1 MANYNSDF
9 TGVQIDDSVGAIK
22 NAVSAFTNS
31 GASTVTADDLT
42 IDNIKIDG
50 NTITSEDTNGN
61 INLTPNGTGY
71 TILNGSVGIG
81 ETVPLGKCHIK
92 TGDSGASSVG
102 ASADELVIEGS
113 AHSGMTIISG
123 TTGQGLINFAD
134 SGDANVG
141 NITYDHDSNFMSLK
155 TNDSERLRIDSSGNV
170 DIHEGLQVGGLYT
183 EHAVVNAK
191 SQFTLTWSAG
201 SYDGGYFKIIVSGR
215 PNAFG
220 DAYMES
226 VYSWA
231 TATGNVGAKAFTS
244 ILAVGETLSVGSETI
259 PIGSGSCTVRID
271 ASDTINNG
279 HIIIQSTEP
288 ISLTQA

>member
-1 MANYNSDF
+1 MAANTDLTNVAVGTGF
-9 TGVQIDDSVGAIK
+9 TQLLHIGDDSGIEATEHYV
-22 NAVSAFTNS
+22 V
-31 GASTVTADDLT
+31 
-42 IDNIKIDG
+42 DG
-50 NTITSEDTNGN
+50 N
-61 INLTPNGTGY
+61 GTASALSLG
-71 TILNGSVGIG
+71 TTAVGIG
-81 ETVPLGKCHIK
+81 TESPAELLEVESASDHARILIDHTSTAKVGQLGFAENGTMVAALQHRGSTIGTPDEFAIFTDYANGYVTIS
-92 TGDSGASSVG
+92 TG
-102 ASADELVIEGS
+102 
-113 AHSGMTIISG
+113 
-123 TTGQGLINFAD
+123 
-134 SGDANVG
+134 
-141 NITYDHDSNFMSLK
+141 SNA
-155 TNDSERLRIDSSGNV
+155 ERLRIDSSGNV

-183 EHAVVNAK
+183 EHAVIDSK
-191 SQFTLTWSAG
+191 SQFTLTWSCG

-231 TATGNVGAKAFTS
+231 TATGNVGVKAFTS

-259 PIGSGSCTVRID
+259 PTGSGTATVRID